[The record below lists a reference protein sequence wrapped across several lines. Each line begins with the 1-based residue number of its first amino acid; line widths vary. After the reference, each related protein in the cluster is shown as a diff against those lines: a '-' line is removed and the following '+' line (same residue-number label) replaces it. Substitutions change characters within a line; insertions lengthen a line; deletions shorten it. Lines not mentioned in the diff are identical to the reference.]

1 MFVNTIEFPVV
12 RQESDSTFREWFRRS
27 NETYEKF
34 DGFISRRLLKRTK
47 GGEPTYVALV
57 EPENEQTFMRMH
69 TSAERQQAFE
79 GLKPLLGGAGLKVQ
93 FFEVVRLISSG

>member
-1 MFVNTIEFPVV
+1 MFVNTIEFPGIQ
-12 RQESDSTFREWFRRS
+12 QENDSKFREWFRRS

-34 DGFISRRLLKRTK
+34 DGFIRRRLLKRTK

-57 EPENEQTFMRMH
+57 EHENEQTFMRMH

-79 GLKPLLGGAGLKVQ
+79 RLKPLIGSDSLKVQ
-93 FFEVVRLISSG
+93 FFEVVEG